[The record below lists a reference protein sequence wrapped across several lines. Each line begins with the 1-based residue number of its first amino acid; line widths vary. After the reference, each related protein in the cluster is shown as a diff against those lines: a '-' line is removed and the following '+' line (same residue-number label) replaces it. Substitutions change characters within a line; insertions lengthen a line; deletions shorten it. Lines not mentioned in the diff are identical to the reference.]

1 MINGSTLY
9 TAQRVY
15 LGWYAKQIQM
25 KILCRKFCS
34 EAFMRQGFR
43 PTPRPPED
51 ASIGQYRMSDTGKA
65 LISPENQDREN
76 AFEVTL
82 FCNGSGA
89 VEQSGTM
96 QGNLWE
102 LPNKF
107 VNNFCKL
114 VFWQSI
120 ISWPEPPS
128 SSERITDSIPSN
140 HHHAWWMFHRRF

>member
-1 MINGSTLY
+1 MVPRFTQLKEHSLGGMLNEYNENLLPETFAPKLSSCEFFAQILGRRRILPYPWSDLETSIST
-9 TAQRVY
+9 
-15 LGWYAKQIQM
+15 
-25 KILCRKFCS
+25 
-34 EAFMRQGFR
+34 
-43 PTPRPPED
+43 
-51 ASIGQYRMSDTGKA
+51 
-65 LISPENQDREN
+65 ENQDRKN
-76 AFEVTL
+76 DFEIKL
-82 FCNGSGA
+82 FCNASRA
-89 VEQSGTM
+89 VEELGTK